1 MRRAVKVL
9 KSPVCRMLQDARMS
23 AFATSTSLLLGGM
36 LFFTR
41 IRSIWWYQM
50 DPVLF
55 TAYLTTTLVFLA
67 VPGPSVAF
75 ATAQAI
81 RHGRRAAYVAVAG
94 DALGTMVHITVAVV
108 GLTALV
114 AMSEVVL
121 PFLQILGGLFIL
133 WMAFSTFKNAGNSTE
148 HVAVPSDRTTFWAG
162 FFACV
167 TNPKAIVFFVA
178 LFPAFI
184 SPDHNVFFQ
193 GAIYGIIFI
202 VLDAM
207 SILAYAL
214 LTSAAVKRTT
224 SRWLNSE
231 FLSGLGLAGVGI
243 GMIVKGYRAIPSS

>member
-1 MRRAVKVL
+1 
-9 KSPVCRMLQDARMS
+9 
-23 AFATSTSLLLGGM
+23 
-36 LFFTR
+36 
-41 IRSIWWYQM
+41 M

-55 TAYLTTTLVFLA
+55 AAFLTTTLVFLA

-81 RHGRRAAYVAVAG
+81 RHGPRAAYFAVAG
-94 DALGTMVHITVAVV
+94 DALGTMVHVTVAVV

-114 AMSEVVL
+114 SMSEMVL

-133 WMAFSTFKNAGNSTE
+133 WMAVSAFKNMGKSTGY
-148 HVAVPSDRTTFWAG
+148 VAAPSDRVTFWGG

-193 GAIYGIIFI
+193 GVVYGAIFI

-214 LTSAAVKRTT
+214 LATSAVKRTA
-224 SRWLNSE
+224 SRWLNPE
-231 FLSGLGLAGVGI
+231 LLSGLGLTGVGI
-243 GMIVKGYRAIPSS
+243 GMVIKGYRAIPST

>member
-1 MRRAVKVL
+1 
-9 KSPVCRMLQDARMS
+9 
-23 AFATSTSLLLGGM
+23 
-36 LFFTR
+36 
-41 IRSIWWYQM
+41 M

-81 RHGRRAAYVAVAG
+81 RHGARAAYVAVAG
-94 DALGTMVHITVAVV
+94 DALGTMVHISVAVV
-108 GLTALV
+108 GLTALIGL
-114 AMSEVVL
+114 SEMVL
-121 PFLQILGGLFIL
+121 PFLQIFGGLFIL
-133 WMAFSTFKNAGNSTE
+133 WMAGSAFLSMGKSAQS
-148 HVAVPSDRTTFWAG
+148 VAAPSDRTTFWAG

-184 SPDHNVFFQ
+184 STDHNIFFQ
-193 GAIYGIIFI
+193 GAVYGIIFI

-214 LTSAAVKRTT
+214 LTTAAVKRTT
-224 SRWLNSE
+224 SRWVNAEL
-231 FLSGLGLAGVGI
+231 LSGLGLTGVGI
-243 GMIVKGYRAIPSS
+243 GMVIKGYRSIPSN

>member
-1 MRRAVKVL
+1 
-9 KSPVCRMLQDARMS
+9 
-23 AFATSTSLLLGGM
+23 
-36 LFFTR
+36 
-41 IRSIWWYQM
+41 M

-55 TAYLTTTLVFLA
+55 TAFLTTTLMFLA

-81 RHGRRAAYVAVAG
+81 RHGPRAAYVAVAG
-94 DALGTMVHITVAVV
+94 DALGTIVHITVALV

-114 AMSEVVL
+114 ALSERVL

-133 WMAFSTFKNAGNSTE
+133 WMAASAFKNIGKPAAYVGL
-148 HVAVPSDRTTFWAG
+148 PSGRTTFWAG

-167 TNPKAIVFFVA
+167 SNPKAIVFFVA

-184 SPDHNVFFQ
+184 SPAHDVFLQ

-214 LTSAAVKRTT
+214 LTTAAVKHSA
-224 SRWLNSE
+224 SRWLNAE
-231 FLSGLGLAGVGI
+231 LLSGLGLTGVGI
-243 GMIVKGYRAIPSS
+243 AMMIKGYRSIPSN

>member
-1 MRRAVKVL
+1 
-9 KSPVCRMLQDARMS
+9 
-23 AFATSTSLLLGGM
+23 
-36 LFFTR
+36 
-41 IRSIWWYQM
+41 M
-50 DPVLF
+50 DPILF

-81 RHGRRAAYVAVAG
+81 RHGPRAAYIAVAG

-114 AMSEVVL
+114 ALSETVL
-121 PFLQILGGLFIL
+121 PFLQIIGGLFIL
-133 WMAFSTFKNAGNSTE
+133 WMAGSAFKNIGKPIRNV
-148 HVAVPSDRTTFWAG
+148 VAPSDRTTFWAG

-193 GAIYGIIFI
+193 GAVYGIIFI
-202 VLDAM
+202 LLDAT

-214 LTSAAVKRTT
+214 LTSAAVRRTT
-224 SRWLNSE
+224 SRWLNAE
-231 FLSGLGLAGVGI
+231 LLSGLGLTGVGI
-243 GMIVKGYRAIPSS
+243 GMVIKGYRSIPSN